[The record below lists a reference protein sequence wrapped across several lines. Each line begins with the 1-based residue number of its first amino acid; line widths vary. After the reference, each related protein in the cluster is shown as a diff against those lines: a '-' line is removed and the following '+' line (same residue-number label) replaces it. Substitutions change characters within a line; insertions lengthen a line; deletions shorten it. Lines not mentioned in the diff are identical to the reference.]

1 MSSKRSRAASRA
13 NGKKSHGP
21 VTPEGKARS
30 AANAP
35 IRHGLASRERAVHG
49 ICLSNEN
56 PAEFMLLYD
65 ALAQEHAPVT
75 TTEHLTVHEMAVC
88 RWRLHRAWAMESA
101 LLNNQMD
108 HDRGGLAKTYESF
121 GESTRASLAFR
132 NLTEASP
139 SLPTLLRY
147 EIRLS
152 RQFKSCLKSLTD
164 LRVARQK
171 HTPPA
176 EPNPINEHLTNDTQL
191 QHSQPAATPEPPPR
205 ATTGLT
211 IAPSQATPQV
221 DVICSVMRTHAS
233 DDQSGSPCPL
243 PRAA

>member
-1 MSSKRSRAASRA
+1 MSSKRRRAASRA

-56 PAEFMLLYD
+56 PDEFMLLYD
-65 ALAQEHAPVT
+65 DLVQEHVPIT
-75 TTEHLTVHEMAVC
+75 TTEHLIVHEMAVC
-88 RWRLHRAWAMESA
+88 RWRVHRAWAMESA
-101 LLNNQMD
+101 LLDNQMD
-108 HDRGGLAKTYESF
+108 HMRDDLPKTYESF
-121 GESTRASLAFR
+121 GESTRAGLAFR
-132 NLTEASP
+132 KLTETSP
-139 SLPTLLRY
+139 SLPTLSRY
-147 EIRLS
+147 ETRLH
-152 RQFKSCLKSLTD
+152 RQFKSCLKGLAD
-164 LRVARQK
+164 LRAARHKQVL
-171 HTPPA
+171 HA
-176 EPNPINEHLTNDTQL
+176 EPSPINEHQPNDTQL
-191 QHSQPAATPEPPPR
+191 QHSQPAAAPEPAPR

-211 IAPSQATPQV
+211 VAPPQATPQV
-221 DVICSVMRTHAS
+221 DALCPVMRTYAP